1 VQLSADK
8 RTVFLQIPEITPADQ
23 MKIRCNIKAADGT
36 PINQEIYNTIYKLA
50 ADQKLSALK

>member
-1 VQLSADK
+1 
-8 RTVFLQIPEITPADQ
+8 